1 MSKLIVEIP
10 DENVRFIFRYS
21 VSDQIRKTL
30 IQNAQVIQSIHT
42 GLVARDVSE
51 VAETGLTEEIDPN
64 LAEPEGCPVEQADAI
79 PLNDGT
85 ATRGALRLL
94 EENNLEMAYVPADG
108 GRVSADHVRA
118 HIAAASG

>member
-30 IQNAQVIQSIHT
+30 IQNAQVIQT
-42 GLVARDVSE
+42 
-51 VAETGLTEEIDPN
+51 IDP
-64 LAEPEGCPVEQADAI
+64 EPCDETEDTPA